1 MLKFEEA
8 NRKIKANEENR
19 RLDPDGWQMMQ
30 ESNDALRSKIIAEI
44 VEYEALV
51 AHDPDKPVVLGIENL
66 GYLSDLLIKARIA
79 FKITHKEL
87 ASFLRCTEE
96 QTVAFED
103 KDYQNASYVDF
114 LTAMNALGIKHIICG
129 YWHNFFNVF
138 LDTLFELLSIHSSS
152 CQVISETLQISLQSY
167 PSAITCII
175 WLPCRFD
182 RL

>member
-1 MLKFEEA
+1 MIKDDFELSYSKELVLKFEEA
-8 NRKIKANEENR
+8 NRKIKANEENG

-96 QTVAFED
+96 QTVAF
-103 KDYQNASYVDF
+103 
-114 LTAMNALGIKHIICG
+114 
-129 YWHNFFNVF
+129 
-138 LDTLFELLSIHSSS
+138 
-152 CQVISETLQISLQSY
+152 
-167 PSAITCII
+167 
-175 WLPCRFD
+175 
-182 RL
+182 